1 MEYYSAIKSHIY
13 PSNLNAPKG
22 FLLGERKSVL
32 KGYRLQDSMYIT
44 LSKGQN
50 YSAENRSVPV
60 ARLGGRCDY
69 GGVTQG
75 VLCGDGVVLYQD
87 CVDSHSSLHMW

>member
-22 FLLGERKSVL
+22 FLLGER
-32 KGYRLQDSMYIT
+32 MYIT